1 MLKKNIFAVGLI
13 ILIALGM
20 SAIVYPD
27 PKTSYIVDGGDIIAP
42 DMVTFLVRH
51 PAGYTISTLEGVE
64 PGAQQQIILFGAS
77 GFDINQPVPATGATL
92 HATLHHCIY
101 TSNGRFLYTVSMGGT
116 VYLVEKL
123 GNPLTPRWYNG
134 EGVIINEAG
143 IVQPPQTPTAFQSP
157 AVNHLVITTGVRPDL
172 PLIES
177 AGNIYFWK
185 GNELHYL
192 PINSAFSNYDRTLS
206 KYNIYTY
213 DVYDNRIYILG
224 AYLNTATSKM
234 VLDFFEWTSS
244 GPEILHT
251 AQAYESTTSVGAA
264 GHVQVINNDLFYI
277 YGQYQAS
284 NFAPATLSGIYNRTA
299 FIEILPAVPP
309 FLKPGATVSMM
320 AISRVDNYMAVGR
333 NNDGIEIVSINHKK
347 EVLSSSPFET
357 TDLAIEYKMISRQ
370 NEYYNNT
377 PLDVRVYMQLTG
389 TLNHLNGAKKIVE
402 DRTFELL
409 LYGPEDMLIGRYQ
422 IPETAWKYE
431 TKFTGINFNQVG
443 TVSRTVEFQPPNNN
457 WQPGKYTFRLTEYSI
472 DRGQYQIG
480 QHSIRVANESGS
492 LRGGSVSP
500 DDVSTTDI
508 ISSSAFKALMIICIP
523 AIGLGI
529 VAGLPGA
536 LVGMVLGVFLSF
548 AMGLLSLVWVILTTF
563 AITAS
568 FAAFARDMITG
579 KGGA

>member
-1 MLKKNIFAVGLI
+1 MLKKNIFLVGLI
-13 ILIALGM
+13 ILFALGM

-27 PKTSYIVDGGDIIAP
+27 PKTSHIVDGGDIIAS

-64 PGAQQQIILFGAS
+64 PGAQQQIILFAAS
-77 GFDINQPVPATGATL
+77 GFDINQPVPATGATS

-101 TSNGRFLYTVSMGGT
+101 TSNGRFLYTMTMGGT

-134 EGVIINEAG
+134 EGVVINEAG
-143 IVQPPQTPTAFQSP
+143 IVQPPQTPAAFQSP
-157 AVNHLVITTGVRPDL
+157 AVNHLVITSGVRPDL
-172 PLIES
+172 PLIEGG
-177 AGNIYFWK
+177 GNIYFWK

-192 PINSAFSNYDRTLS
+192 PLDSAFSNYDRTLS
-206 KYNIYTY
+206 KYTVYSY
-213 DVYDNRIYILG
+213 DVYDDRIFILG
-224 AYLNTATSKM
+224 AYTTASPVKM

-244 GPEILHT
+244 GPEILHS
-251 AQAYESTTSVGAA
+251 AEAYESTTAVGTA

-284 NFAPATLSGIYNRTA
+284 NFQPATLSGIYNRTS
-299 FIEILPAVPP
+299 FLEILPAVPP
-309 FLKPGATVSMM
+309 FVKPGATRSMM
-320 AISRVDNYMAVGR
+320 AISRVDNFMAVGR

-347 EVLSSSPFET
+347 EVLSSGPFET
-357 TDLAIEYKMISRQ
+357 SDLAIDYKMTSRQ
-370 NEYYNNT
+370 NVYYNNT

-409 LYGPEDMLIGRYQ
+409 LYGAEGMLIGRYQ

-431 TKFTGINFNQVG
+431 TKFTGVNFNSVG
-443 TVSRTVEFQPPNNN
+443 TVSRTVEFQPPNEN
-457 WQPGKYTFRLTEYSI
+457 WQPGKYTFRLTEFSI
-472 DRGQYQIG
+472 DQGQYQIG
-480 QHSIRVANESGS
+480 QHSIQVANESGS
-492 LRGGSVSP
+492 LTGATLPP
-500 DDVSTTDI
+500 DDVSATDI
-508 ISSSAFKALMIICIP
+508 ISSPAFKPLMIICIP
-523 AIGLGI
+523 ALGLGI

-548 AMGLLSLVWVILTTF
+548 ALGLLSLVWVILTTF

-568 FAAFARDMITG
+568 FATFARDMITG